1 MTRYV
6 TNTDENSW
14 HTGHWLEH
22 LRSLSAIDDTTLI
35 PPIMAMNFSVLSK
48 KLWKYEVYGQVGIA
62 NDDSEALIELASAN
76 AESIIDE
83 PRLK

>member
-1 MTRYV
+1 M
-6 TNTDENSW
+6 
-14 HTGHWLEH
+14 G
-22 LRSLSAIDDTTLI
+22 
-35 PPIMAMNFSVLSK
+35 MNFSVLSK